1 MKNSFKNWL
10 QSAPDN
16 EWTSE
21 DKYREAMQ
29 QMQQSHDQSPASESQ
44 DQAVPVGE
52 LIMDFLALVP
62 DTFDDEKNLNG
73 YHGDGP
79 EGPGYYCNG
88 VKLPE

>member
-1 MKNSFKNWL
+1 MKNSLKSWL

-16 EWTSE
+16 EWTNE
-21 DKYREAMQ
+21 DKCREAMQ
-29 QMQQSHDQSPASESQ
+29 QIHAQSC
-44 DQAVPVGE
+44 VPEPQERVVSVGE
-52 LIMDFLALVP
+52 LIGNLLALVP
-62 DTFDDEKNLNG
+62 DTLDDEKNLNG